1 MTKADLT
8 SALDA
13 AREVVDCLQ
22 ASLAGECAARLILEG
37 DLLQALAEGESMA
50 RELEAARG
58 ALGDLLSTLDR
69 QAATI
74 GALQAAVDRERARV
88 VDIAVSRDKW
98 RRLAIALR

>member
-8 SALDA
+8 SALD
-13 AREVVDCLQ
+13 
-22 ASLAGECAARLILEG
+22 GERAARLILEG
-37 DLLQALAEGESMA
+37 DLLQSIAEGEALA

-58 ALGDLLSTLDR
+58 VLGDLLATLDR

-74 GALQAAVDRERARV
+74 GALQAAVDRERARAV
-88 VDIAVSRDKW
+88 EIAASRETW

>member
-8 SALDA
+8 SALD
-13 AREVVDCLQ
+13 
-22 ASLAGECAARLILEG
+22 GEHAARLILEG
-37 DLLQALAEGESMA
+37 DLLQSIAEGEALA
-50 RELEAARG
+50 RELEVARG
-58 ALGDLLSTLDR
+58 VLGDLLSTLDR